1 MDLKSWLERRNP
13 AEWERTGLTEV
24 KSHST
29 SYFWVLRIWVC
40 AAYAFEPALRTHARP
55 RRRRR
60 RPCYCKPMYYVSK
73 HKASAVSLPFF
84 FYCTFEF
91 GVLSLNGFWPLQN
104 TYPPS
109 KKMKKEAQRSWNFW
123 AGALSWAEVVGA
135 VSYWSVTYLGAQ
147 LCSS

>member
-40 AAYAFEPALRTHARP
+40 AAYTFEPALRTHARS
-55 RRRRR
+55 RRRHRR

-73 HKASAVSLPFF
+73 HKASAVWALSSEFAFF
-84 FYCTFEF
+84 LLLYFWVWSFKFEWF
-91 GVLSLNGFWPLQN
+91 LTTSKYVLSKQEN
-104 TYPPS
+104 
-109 KKMKKEAQRSWNFW
+109 KKGGPKKLKFLSRGTKLGRSD
-123 AGALSWAEVVGA
+123 
-135 VSYWSVTYLGAQ
+135 
-147 LCSS
+147 CCC